1 MDEDLDVEVEAE
13 KFMQKQAE
21 LESGDTSVPELEQ
34 AVGVDTVPD
43 EVNFESSLNRGYSFH
58 CSLLGGEEVL

>member
-43 EVNFESSLNRGYSFH
+43 EVNFESSLARLPILVISF
-58 CSLLGGEEVL
+58 